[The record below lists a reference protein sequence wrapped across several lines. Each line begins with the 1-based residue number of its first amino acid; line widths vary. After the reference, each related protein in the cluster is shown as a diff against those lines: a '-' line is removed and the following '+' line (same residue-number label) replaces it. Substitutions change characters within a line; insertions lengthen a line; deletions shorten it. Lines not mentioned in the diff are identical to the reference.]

1 MNLKKVSDWDYK
13 DGVPL
18 LKDIEIERYAYEFVK
33 KYSPISLNRYQTVPI
48 IEIISK
54 LVKTNKLKLKITD
67 LGEIDGFKILGKT
80 LLDKNI
86 ILIDEELYYSRDKNY
101 ILRRT
106 IAHELGH
113 WTFHRR
119 KKIKIILEGENVE
132 EENDFEYRLV
142 DGNEVKVYFKN
153 IDLYK
158 DYKKILKTPVDFAE
172 HQAKVFA
179 ACVLLPK
186 DILIGNLIS
195 YQKSKGITKN
205 FGYIFLNDEYSSM
218 KEFYDTLTYL
228 KNTFDVSKM
237 SIEYRLT
244 YLNRIKDTRVRSKYT
259 AKNLSNILKTF

>member
-1 MNLKKVSDWDYK
+1 MYLKKVKEWQYK

-18 LKDIEIERYAYEFVK
+18 LKDIEIEGYAYEFVK

-48 IEIISK
+48 IEIINK
-54 LVKTNKLKLKITD
+54 LAKTNKLNLKITN
-67 LGEIDGFKILGKT
+67 LGKTNGFKILGKT
-80 LLDKNI
+80 LLDKNT
-86 ILIDEELYYSRDKNY
+86 ILIDEELYYANDKNF

-119 KKIKIILEGENVE
+119 KKIKINLEGENIE
-132 EENDFEYRLV
+132 EDNDFEYRLV
-142 DGNEVKVYFKN
+142 DGNEVKVFFKD

-158 DYKKILKTPVDFAE
+158 DFKKILKTPVDFAD

-186 DILIGNLIS
+186 DVLIGNLIS
-195 YQKSKGITKN
+195 YQKSKGVTKN
-205 FGYIFLNDEYSSM
+205 FGYIYLNDESSSM
-218 KEFYDTLTYL
+218 REFYDTLTHL
-228 KNTFDVSKM
+228 KNTFDVSKI

-244 YLNRIKDTRVRSKYT
+244 YLNRIKDTRARSKYT
-259 AKNLSNILKTF
+259 AKNLSNILSEF